1 MFYISAFNHL
11 FIQLW
16 YQYDSDKS
24 GYIEADELKVC
35 RELKIKENIILLYY
49 IKSFLHDLLFEARR
63 SQEVTEEKLI
73 EYTDTLLQ
81 IFDNNKD
88 GKLQLSEMAQYV
100 SQLYY
105 FINREFSIHRLLPV
119 KENFL
124 TRQIFKVIRNFC
136 LG

>member
-1 MFYISAFNHL
+1 MI
-11 FIQLW
+11 IQLW

-35 RELKIKENIILLYY
+35 IEFKIWESDFSDILQ
-49 IKSFLHDLLFEARR
+49 SFLHDLLFEARR

-100 SQLYY
+100 SDW
-105 FINREFSIHRLLPV
+105 I
-119 KENFL
+119 
-124 TRQIFKVIRNFC
+124 
-136 LG
+136 